1 VLEELADY
9 DWDPEDD
16 TILLDYLN
24 NHMAELAR
32 LIKQERVIDEV
43 PSPLPK
49 LHVKNKR

>member
-1 VLEELADY
+1 MTGTRKMTPSF
-9 DWDPEDD
+9 W
-16 TILLDYLN
+16 TILH